1 MRFYDPEFGQ
11 VLIDGVDVTTL
22 NVVELRSR
30 LGLVMQEPLLFNYSL
45 AENIL
50 YGKLESSNEEIYA
63 AAKIANALE
72 FIESKDLASAFSDDP
87 ADLKEA
93 LLSDTYKE
101 QVIGDPEVGQEK
113 YDELVKKISEIV
125 EKAEKGGK
133 FEAVENLI
141 DSRDAATKGKT

>member
-11 VLIDGVDVTTL
+11 VLIDGIDVTTL
-22 NVVELRSR
+22 NVVQLRER

-50 YGKLESSNEEIYA
+50 YGKLQTTNEEIFA

-93 LLSDTYKE
+93 LLSDRYKSM
-101 QVIGDPEVGQEK
+101 ITSDPEVGQAQ
-113 YDELVKKISEIV
+113 YDELVKKITEIV
-125 EKAEKGGK
+125 EKNEKGGK
-133 FEAVENLI
+133 FETVSDLI
-141 DSRDAATKGKT
+141 DNRDATQKGNT

>member
-1 MRFYDPEFGQ
+1 MA
-11 VLIDGVDVTTL
+11 
-22 NVVELRSR
+22 S
-30 LGLVMQEPLLFNYSL
+30 
-45 AENIL
+45 
-50 YGKLESSNEEIYA
+50 
-63 AAKIANALE
+63 AKIANALE

-101 QVIGDPEVGQEK
+101 MIISDPDVGQEK

-133 FEAVENLI
+133 FEAVTDLI
-141 DSRDAATKGKT
+141 DIRDATTKGST